1 MDSSGAKVTAR
12 KSRTA
17 HCWLKIEAGVDST
30 ILPEKC
36 REELRPQ
43 TMRKCENRP
52 CSSPWMTSEW
62 SFCSAECGSTSVRI
76 RHVECRSPFCLGEM
90 PSTTEICTHECTYK
104 WMRYP
109 WSQVDLRLK
118 FWVLRIQLIGFIQ
131 CSDKCGGR
139 TFRKV
144 LCLSSE
150 GQQVADRWDH
160 LRVNKS

>member
-1 MDSSGAKVTAR
+1 MVEMDRSGANVTAR

-36 REELRPQ
+36 RGEIRPQ

-76 RHVECRSPFCLGEM
+76 RHVECRSPFCVGEM
-90 PSTTEICTHECTYK
+90 PSTHEICTNECTYK
-104 WMRYP
+104 WMRFP
-109 WSQVDLRLK
+109 WSQVNCSVFDK
-118 FWVLRIQLIGFIQ
+118 ISRINSVFG
-131 CSDKCGGR
+131 
-139 TFRKV
+139 
-144 LCLSSE
+144 
-150 GQQVADRWDH
+150 
-160 LRVNKS
+160 